1 MTQNEKTAAAYA
13 AIDLGAT
20 SGRIMLYSTRNGLR
34 EVHRFPTPMLRT
46 EEGVFWDFPTLRDSV
61 LEGLK
66 KLSARANRIVSISC
80 DSWAQDFGM
89 LDADGKLLKNPF
101 SYRDTSCE
109 IHTRPRLE
117 FISRKYPELRARAAH
132 ILHIA
137 DLVHYVL
144 CGAIRPNYSLIAISR
159 LEETHPLFAKIADCE
174 VIGEVNHPELKELW
188 GVPVV
193 SGAGHDTAAA
203 YCGGAPG
210 PNDALISLGTWYM
223 AASPWSKGVEE
234 IPQGFGPLPLPGRV
248 LARTFGGM
256 GMWPVQQ
263 CVRIWRERGTF
274 PGYKRLDAESEAS
287 AMQGMVDPEDK
298 SLFSP
303 DNMEKAVLALIG
315 HDATPAEMSLLL
327 TRGLAKN
334 IAQTI
339 RNFGQEFDRVILVGG
354 ASGSPFIQRLLT
366 EALQRPLT
374 IGDSEASA
382 MGNILIQQ
390 RVMEGK

>member
-1 MTQNEKTAAAYA
+1 MKSTYV

-20 SGRIMLYSTRNGLR
+20 SGRIMLYSEGTGLK
-34 EVHRFPTPMLRT
+34 EMHRFPTPMLRT
-46 EEGVFWDFPTLRDSV
+46 ADGVFWDFPTLRDSV
-61 LEGLK
+61 IEGLK
-66 KLSARANRIVSISC
+66 KLSAERDGIVSISC

-89 LDADGKLLKNPF
+89 LDAEGNLLKNPY

-109 IHTRPRLE
+109 IHTKPRLE
-117 FISRKYPELRARAAH
+117 FIGKKFPELVRKAKN

-137 DLVHYVL
+137 DLIHHAL
-144 CGAIRPNYSLIAISR
+144 CGAVRSNYSLVAISH
-159 LEETHPLFAKIADCE
+159 LEETHPLFGKIADCE
-174 VIGEVNHPELKELW
+174 VIGEVNHPELKGLW

-223 AASPWSKGVEE
+223 AAAPWAKSIEE
-234 IPQGFGPLPLPGRV
+234 IPEGFGPLPLPGRV
-248 LARTFGGM
+248 LARTYGGM

-263 CVRIWRERGTF
+263 CARIWREKGIF
-274 PGYKRLDAESEAS
+274 PGYKRLDADSEAS
-287 AMQGMVDPEDK
+287 PMQGMVDPEDK

-303 DNMEKAVLALIG
+303 DDMEKAVLKLIG

-334 IAQTI
+334 IGNTI
-339 RNFGQEFDRVILVGG
+339 RNFRQDFDRVILVGG
-354 ASGSPFIQRLLT
+354 ASGSSFIQRLLT
-366 EALQRPLT
+366 EAIGRPLT
-374 IGDSEASA
+374 IGNSEASA

-390 RVMEGK
+390 RVVAPKG